1 VPGVEAGVKAVL
13 FGKKEPKNFGSPCG
27 GGVVER
33 PYISKGEVFCFF
45 VFKQRRLS
53 CLKGATR

>member
-27 GGVVER
+27 GGVTER
-33 PYISKGEVFCFF
+33 LYTPMDEVFLLLCFQTKKTF
-45 VFKQRRLS
+45 LP
-53 CLKGATR
+53 